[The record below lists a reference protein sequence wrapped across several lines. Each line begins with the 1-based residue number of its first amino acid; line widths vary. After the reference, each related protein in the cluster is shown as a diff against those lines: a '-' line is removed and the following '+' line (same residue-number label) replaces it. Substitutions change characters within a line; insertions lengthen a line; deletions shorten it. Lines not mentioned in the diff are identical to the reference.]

1 MNVAFLPSLAR
12 EPGQQTD
19 VCVTGPAGSVEPH
32 SIACNGPAGP
42 QGCCS
47 LLAASGLPV
56 PDGAGVDSSPA
67 WTYNVITYWTKGQA

>member
-42 QGCCS
+42 QAVARYSPPPDCLCRTEPGWTH
-47 LLAASGLPV
+47 LQLGL
-56 PDGAGVDSSPA
+56 
-67 WTYNVITYWTKGQA
+67 TM